1 MASNEQ
7 FIHFNDEYI
16 FYDEY
21 IGNNNSM
28 EINNTV
34 DAMFMILNMYEL
46 MENSVDP
53 IHLVM
58 QQSAEEYELRR
69 HDDVLIDISSQRYD
83 TTKKI
88 WTECT
93 ICTQSYDVSEMVSVL
108 NCGHV
113 YHPKC
118 IMEWGH
124 YNPSCPVCKTKI
136 PVLNN
141 IKND

>member
-7 FIHFNDEYI
+7 FIYINDEYI
-16 FYDEY
+16 
-21 IGNNNSM
+21 IGNDNSV

-46 MENSVDP
+46 IENMANNVDP
-53 IHLVM
+53 IHAVM

-83 TTKKI
+83 TTNKI
-88 WTECT
+88 WNDCT
-93 ICTQSYDVSEMVSVL
+93 ICTQSYDVSDMVSVL
-108 NCGHV
+108 SCGHV

-124 YNPSCPVCKTKI
+124 YNPSCPICKTKI
-136 PVLNN
+136 PVLN
-141 IKND
+141 